1 MADLLIYETGSGGD
15 ANILSNDFELT
26 DGLFNHVYFGL
37 FGGNPDFIS
46 TNNNVE
52 SEQNF
57 DWWGNNLFFNN
68 DPDQQFN
75 SYTENILNT
84 ISLTSQSREIIKGF
98 VQKDLEFLSNLA
110 EISVEVFITDVDKVT
125 IQIKLQEP
133 SNQQNKEFQFV
144 WDSTKTELIE
154 KRII

>member
-1 MADLLIYETGSGGD
+1 MNDLLIYETGSGGD
-15 ANILSNDFELT
+15 SNLLSNDFELT
-26 DGLFNHVYFGL
+26 GGVFNHVYFAL
-37 FGGNPDFIS
+37 FGGNPGFIS

-57 DWWGNNLFFNN
+57 DFWGNNLLLNN
-68 DPDQQFN
+68 DPSIQFN

-84 ISLTSQSREIIKGF
+84 ISLTSRSREIIKGF
-98 VQKDLEFLSNLA
+98 VIKDLQFLSNLA
-110 EISVEVFITDVDKVT
+110 DVSVEVFITDVDKVS

-133 SNQQNKEFQFV
+133 NNQQEKEFQFV
-144 WDSTKTELIE
+144 WDATKSELIE